1 MKPLAVFDWNGTL
14 FDDLEA
20 NLAGANAVVEMFG
33 LPALTAEQYQDH
45 FTFPILHF
53 YVSLGIGTVEYLAR
67 HEEAAQRFLSVY
79 EETAL
84 RCSLRDGA
92 EDVLAWLNEH
102 DVHCLLLSNHL
113 RENVE
118 QSLARF
124 HIRHYFSNISCNEQY
139 DAAFIQKMNKQ
150 ERLAVYLEEHGFDP
164 ENAFIVGDSL
174 EEPEI
179 ARHLGLTAISITGG
193 CLSEERLK
201 TGGQDCLVHSMHA
214 LKSHLAGTPALSGER
229 LAG

>member
-102 DVHCLLLSNHL
+102 DVHRGGPKKLDRCVRWIPNSRCGNRAGRSMLL
-113 RENVE
+113 RKGRAVGK
-118 QSLARF
+118 
-124 HIRHYFSNISCNEQY
+124 
-139 DAAFIQKMNKQ
+139 QKTKGRSPM
-150 ERLAVYLEEHGFDP
+150 
-164 ENAFIVGDSL
+164 
-174 EEPEI
+174 
-179 ARHLGLTAISITGG
+179 
-193 CLSEERLK
+193 C
-201 TGGQDCLVHSMHA
+201 
-214 LKSHLAGTPALSGER
+214 
-229 LAG
+229 